1 MKRKAEYI
9 EGEKATE
16 NFKRGMQA
24 LFQVSKKARKAAKKK
39 ATSRK
44 ASGKHKG

>member
-9 EGEKATE
+9 EGQKAIE
-16 NFKRGMQA
+16 NFKRGMQT

-44 ASGKHKG
+44 TSGKNKG